1 MNFVAHAT
9 GWRSELPL
17 NVAMSLGISRHSMGF
32 YKSKSLLRA
41 RTHGKTC
48 YSDQGFDLAELN
60 FGNHAITKDIGLLFQ
75 HRATP
80 ESTQRLTC
88 GHGLIVVLIA
98 PGLLESPWLKRI
110 KPMACSKTERIQLQ
124 STGNIWQHRA
134 LQSPNP
140 WQSYF
145 KEDPARTSSNYAG
158 MRKDDTICINLLWL
172 WAFAM
177 IQSTSVC
184 STSEPWRNWHGSLM
198 ISNMINMFQLCVQ
211 MCSVCFSLHRM
222 VPILVLFWLHDDFQ
236 SWSHDGQ
243 VLIPLWSRLWLHDR
257 PNCDSMISADTL
269 QLIPK

>member
-1 MNFVAHAT
+1 
-9 GWRSELPL
+9 
-17 NVAMSLGISRHSMGF
+17 
-32 YKSKSLLRA
+32 
-41 RTHGKTC
+41 
-48 YSDQGFDLAELN
+48 
-60 FGNHAITKDIGLLFQ
+60 
-75 HRATP
+75 
-80 ESTQRLTC
+80 
-88 GHGLIVVLIA
+88 
-98 PGLLESPWLKRI
+98 
-110 KPMACSKTERIQLQ
+110 
-124 STGNIWQHRA
+124 
-134 LQSPNP
+134 
-140 WQSYF
+140 
-145 KEDPARTSSNYAG
+145 
-158 MRKDDTICINLLWL
+158 
-172 WAFAM
+172 M

>member
-1 MNFVAHAT
+1 
-9 GWRSELPL
+9 
-17 NVAMSLGISRHSMGF
+17 
-32 YKSKSLLRA
+32 
-41 RTHGKTC
+41 
-48 YSDQGFDLAELN
+48 
-60 FGNHAITKDIGLLFQ
+60 
-75 HRATP
+75 
-80 ESTQRLTC
+80 
-88 GHGLIVVLIA
+88 
-98 PGLLESPWLKRI
+98 
-110 KPMACSKTERIQLQ
+110 MACSKTERIQLQ
-124 STGNIWQHRA
+124 STGKKIVPCRVQTLGFLLFRG
-134 LQSPNP
+134 
-140 WQSYF
+140 
-145 KEDPARTSSNYAG
+145 RSSQDIIKLRWNAQGWY
-158 MRKDDTICINLLWL
+158 NLLWL

-269 QLIPK
+269 QLIPKKYDVSYCVSIQWWFQLWLHHCSNDGSDDGSDDGGTVSPSVSVIPWSFHNGAVSKAAPASSISNDRSSSWFSFPVFDVSCFSKRTFKELCGKVLKGERCWNWHTSNQSSNFEA